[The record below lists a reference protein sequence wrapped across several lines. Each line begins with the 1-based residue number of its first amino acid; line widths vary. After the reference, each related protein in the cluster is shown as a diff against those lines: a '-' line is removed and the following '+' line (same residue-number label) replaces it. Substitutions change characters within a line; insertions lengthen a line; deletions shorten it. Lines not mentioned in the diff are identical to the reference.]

1 MACLR
6 ESAKGTHLAVS
17 MRGNV
22 LCVLGNVPRGRTPD
36 YLACESVGTSQS
48 DRALYGANEKAAQE
62 ILQELGQAICRL
74 ANLAHPTASSYI
86 RGTLSKDQF
95 VDGLEDWE
103 MRIRIKLSRS
113 TNLNEAIKLAVEL
126 EVYNRAERNGHLRTA
141 MAEPGD
147 NASDSSLS
155 SMLSKV
161 MEKFDNL

>member
-1 MACLR
+1 MSL
-6 ESAKGTHLAVS
+6 L
-17 MRGNV
+17 GNV
-22 LCVLGNVPRGRTPD
+22 LCVLGNVPKGRTPD
-36 YLACESVGTSQS
+36 YLACESVRRKVGISQS

-62 ILQELGQAICRL
+62 TLQELGQAICRL

-103 MRIRIKLSRS
+103 MRVRIKLSRS

-147 NASDSSLS
+147 NASDSSLF